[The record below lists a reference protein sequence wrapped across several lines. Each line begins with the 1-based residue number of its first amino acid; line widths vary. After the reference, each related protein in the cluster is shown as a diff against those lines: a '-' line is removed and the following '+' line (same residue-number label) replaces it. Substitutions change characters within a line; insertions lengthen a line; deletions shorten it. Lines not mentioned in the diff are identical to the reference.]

1 MRLMNCL
8 KALLLAACLLLC
20 SCMAAGEGD
29 PLLSVDDLMRLE
41 ESYEVFL
48 TELEELAVERGLI
61 SESERQAW
69 RDAQM
74 GDFFQNGG
82 YGSILANY
90 TPGVLSYAR
99 AEETT
104 VTLRTQ
110 LEGGQTLEVLTMRR
124 YTPRDSSLSGL
135 MLTLNLFGADGLP
148 QDVSFSLS
156 ATSGVFLKWD
166 QRTGAYI
173 SVGVTADSEGET
185 VVWSDQT
192 PSVGAKNPSITI
204 ALKDAETEENIP
216 GALLTL
222 TVDGEGYQVAEEALS
237 ALPAAE

>member
-1 MRLMNCL
+1 MRLMMRF
-8 KALLLAACLLLC
+8 AAVLLAACLLC
-20 SCMAAGEGD
+20 PCAACGEGD
-29 PLLSVDDLMRLE
+29 PLLSVDDLIQLE
-41 ESYEVFL
+41 DSYRAFL
-48 TELEELAVERGLI
+48 SELEALVVERGLL

-104 VTLRTQ
+104 VTLRAQ
-110 LEGGQTLEVLTMRR
+110 LAGGQTLEVLTMRR

-135 MLTLNLFGADGLP
+135 MLTMTLTGADGLP
-148 QDVSFSLS
+148 QDAAYSLRS
-156 ATSGVFLKWD
+156 SSGVFLKWD
-166 QRTGAYI
+166 QLTGAYV
-173 SVGVTADSEGET
+173 SVGATAQSEGET

-192 PSVGAKNPSITI
+192 PSLGAKNPDITI
-204 ALKDAETEENIP
+204 FLTDAETDEAIP
-216 GALLTL
+216 GAVLRL
-222 TVDGEGYQVAEEALS
+222 TVEGDGYQVADGALS
-237 ALPAAE
+237 ALPAQE